1 MLVLL
6 MAQLDDDDRDFMLK
20 IYKNYYSYARKKIY
34 DITHDHEKIEDL
46 VDDVFVKLIEKI
58 SKIRTLSSCNL
69 TSYVV
74 STIRSVSIDYNKHK
88 NVESKYMYYSD
99 DAELTG
105 DFLNNIEDDSESS
118 LEKLIQQEE
127 AEFISD
133 AISKLPQNQQDV
145 LYFKYILEMS
155 DEEIAKIL
163 DIASDSVRQCL
174 TRARRNA
181 KKLME
186 KELSN
191 YAE

>member
-1 MLVLL
+1 MFVLL

-58 SKIRTLSSCNL
+58 SVIRTLSSCNL

-74 STIRSVSIDYNKHK
+74 STIRSVSINYNNHK
-88 NVESKYMYYSD
+88 NVESKYMYHD
-99 DAELTG
+99 NDADLAG

-118 LEKLIQQEE
+118 LEILIQQEE
-127 AEFISD
+127 AELLSD

-145 LYFKYILEMS
+145 LYFKYILEMK
-155 DEEIAKIL
+155 DEEIAEIFGV
-163 DIASDSVRQCL
+163 ASNSVRQYL

-181 KKLME
+181 KKLIE